1 MRIVRKTIDSA
12 FIVLEITGEVKL
24 GESAESLSAELA
36 SILSDAAVEG
46 VVLNLEN
53 INYLDSTGLGELVG
67 YLGRFQDSGKR
78 LKLVKPNLTI
88 VKLLQLTR
96 LDQVFKIYPDEGSAL
111 EDMLGAPGGSWH
123 S

>member
-1 MRIVRKTIDSA
+1 MKIVRNVIDNS
-12 FIVLEITGEVKL
+12 FIVLEITGEVRL
-24 GESAESLSAELA
+24 GESAEHLSAELA
-36 SILSDAAVEG
+36 SVLSDPAVEG

-78 LKLVKPNLTI
+78 LKLVKPNQTI

-96 LDQVFKIYPDEGSAL
+96 LDQVFKIYPDEESAL
-111 EDMLGAPGGSWH
+111 EDMLG
-123 S
+123 